1 MLDQRGR
8 GFSTKLKAGRGLAR
22 EQGKRMKWMSSGL
35 VQKALAVT
43 MASGIIGI
51 TACSRDYTLAY
62 LYVTSATK
70 TTSGVVNAYAVDYQ
84 SGALQQLPDSPVP
97 SGGSNPVT
105 LVASPGGKF
114 LYVLNHDTS
123 SVVQFDIGTD
133 GKLYAENTTP
143 VVQGSGKIGTFP
155 TAAAIDAKGTFLYV
169 TFTYQNGFTTATP
182 GPGGLAVFPI
192 NTDGSLGTA
201 LTNTTVGTTAA
212 NPLPYYP
219 LGFAPVGVAT
229 TAYNSQVYVVEQDT
243 TITNGVSS
251 QTGTVIGFTEG
262 STGALTPIAGTVAI
276 NGSTLTGTRAGT
288 KPAAIAIDPSARF
301 MYVTDELTNQLYAY
315 GITTGGALTSIQS
328 SPFSTGNFPL
338 GITVDP
344 RGSFV
349 YVVNYNDATI
359 SGYAINT
366 ATGALSGVAG
376 STGAATFTGP
386 TCITIEPALG
396 IYMYTS
402 NNIDSSV
409 SAVQLSPNTGAI
421 KTVQGNPYT
430 AQALPTCAVA
440 VANGAHSTQ
449 LVTP

>member
-1 MLDQRGR
+1 
-8 GFSTKLKAGRGLAR
+8 
-22 EQGKRMKWMSSGL
+22 MKWMSSGL
-35 VQKALAVT
+35 AKKALAVT
-43 MASGIIGI
+43 MASGIMGI

-70 TTSGVVNAYAVDYQ
+70 ATAGVVNAYAVDYQ

-105 LVASPGGKF
+105 LVASPNGKY

-123 SVVQFDIGTD
+123 TVVQFDIGTD
-133 GKLYAENTTP
+133 GKLYPENTYN
-143 VVQGSGKIGTFP
+143 VVQGSGKTGTFP
-155 TAAAIDAKGTFLYV
+155 VAAAIDAKGTFLYV
-169 TFTYQNGFTTATP
+169 AFTYQNGFTTATP

-192 NTDGSLGTA
+192 GTDGSLGTA

-219 LGFAPVGVAT
+219 LGFSPVGVAT
-229 TAYNSQVYVVEQDT
+229 TAYNNEVYVVEQDT
-243 TITNGVSS
+243 TITNSVSS
-251 QTGTVIGFTEG
+251 QTGTVIGFNENAT
-262 STGALTPIAGTVAI
+262 SGALTPIPGTIAI

-301 MYVTDELTNQLYAY
+301 MYITDQLTNQLYAY
-315 GITTGGALTSIQS
+315 GITTGGVLTSIQS
-328 SPFSTGNFPL
+328 SPFSTGNFPQ
-338 GITVDP
+338 GVTVDP

-349 YVVNYNDATI
+349 YVVNYNDASI

-386 TCITIEPALG
+386 TCVTIEPALG

-402 NNIDSSV
+402 NKVDGSV
-409 SAVQLSPNTGAI
+409 SAAQLSPNTGSI
-421 KTVQGNPYT
+421 KGVQGTPYT
-430 AQALPTCAVA
+430 AQPLPTCAVA
-440 VANGAHSTQ
+440 VANGSHATQ

>member
-1 MLDQRGR
+1 
-8 GFSTKLKAGRGLAR
+8 
-22 EQGKRMKWMSSGL
+22 MKWMSSGL
-35 VQKALAVT
+35 AKKALAVT
-43 MASGIIGI
+43 MASGIMGI
-51 TACSRDYTLAY
+51 TACSRDYTVAY
-62 LYVTSATK
+62 LYVTSATRAVA
-70 TTSGVVNAYAVDYQ
+70 GVVNAYAVDYQ
-84 SGALQQLPDSPVP
+84 SGALQQLPDSPIP
-97 SGGSNPVT
+97 SGGNNPVT
-105 LVASPGGKF
+105 LVASPNGKY
-114 LYVLNHDTS
+114 LYVLNQQS
-123 SVVQFDIGTD
+123 SNLEQFDIGTD

-155 TAAAIDAKGTFLYV
+155 TAAAIDAKGAFLYV

-192 NTDGSLGTA
+192 SSSDGSLGA
-201 LTNTTVGTTAA
+201 PLTNTTVGTTAA

-229 TAYNSQVYVVEQDT
+229 TAYNSEVYVVEQDT
-243 TITNGVSS
+243 TITNSVSS
-251 QTGTVIGFTEG
+251 PTGTIIGFTEG
-262 STGALTPIAGTVAI
+262 STGALTPIPGTVAI

-301 MYVTDELTNQLYAY
+301 VYVTDELTNQLYAY
-315 GITTGGALTSIQS
+315 GITTGGALTSIQA

-344 RGSFV
+344 RGNYV
-349 YVVNYNDATI
+349 YVVNFNDSSI

-386 TCITIEPALG
+386 TCVTIEPALG
-396 IYMYTS
+396 IYMFTS
-402 NNIDSSV
+402 NNIDGSV
-409 SAVQLSPNTGAI
+409 SAAQLSPNTGAI
-421 KTVQGNPYT
+421 KAVQGTPYT